1 LRSVP
6 VRMDTEHDQLTWT
19 VHRSVQ
25 TALLICFLRAAKGMG
40 TCSSF
45 VAPKLC
51 QQRRRHAQRLGA
63 GRAAGAAPPHAGSGR
78 LSLIEDRLA
87 QLEVARPDQPSPI
100 VRTAEAWIAQEAQER
115 RLAALERRLT
125 TVERVREARRSL
137 SFARPTGNG
146 NGNGSSQKD
155 RRHG

>member
-1 LRSVP
+1 MFVIRGAEVVP
-6 VRMDTEHDQLTWT
+6 ATAPTRATSGGRPSGGRFVRTTFYAVGIAAGLTY
-19 VHRSVQ
+19 V
-25 TALLICFLRAAKGMG
+25 
-40 TCSSF
+40 
-45 VAPKLC
+45 
-51 QQRRRHAQRLGA
+51 A
-63 GRAAGAAPPHAGSGR
+63 GRLRDRGAPGDAGSGR